1 MVSVLDVL
9 EQGQLPCF
17 YGVLWDR
24 SAYNH
29 IAVSFFPSVGS
40 VPKLAYLPAVLES
53 CESAT
58 LGLDGDGI
66 ALSGFGYDHI
76 SIASTVEEF
85 DYSLPIEPRVHAETD
100 TRLGNTFGHLGQAD
114 FDEGHGPGGRPGI
127 AGTQR
132 TMPELLRTGLES
144 QKRMV
149 RAPAMFLG
157 VVSHPSSFYRLAVDH
172 QDCGIQIED
181 QAGPFVGPIEKG
193 LPQKIVDSYD
203 LSDLLGSQPFEESS
217 DRGLVREPAESHDF
231 LEGPVVLED
240 LCLVDPL
247 HSSDDGIENGH
258 DHLGR
263 MEVAEARG
271 GSQMLLEQ
279 MLYAQLLTKT
289 LDEQHSSKVCQVLF
303 LEGNGENSETF
314 RHCTQPYLLGSFL
327 CKSDIPG
334 FGLKSSSEIGSVYD
348 L

>member
-29 IAVSFFPSVGS
+29 IAVSLFPSVGS
-40 VPKLAYLPAVLES
+40 VPKLAHLPAVLKS

-85 DYSLPIEPRVHAETD
+85 DHPLPIEPRVHAETD
-100 TRLGNTFGHLGQAD
+100 TGLGNTFGHLGQTD
-114 FDEGHGPGGRPGI
+114 FDEGHGPGGAPGI

-132 TMPELLRTGLES
+132 TMPELLGTGLES

-149 RAPAMFLG
+149 RASAMFLG
-157 VVSHPSSFYRLAVDH
+157 IVSYPRSFYRFAVNH
-172 QDCGIQIED
+172 QNCGIQIED
-181 QAGPFVGPIEKG
+181 QAGPFVRPIEKG
-193 LPQKIVDSYD
+193 LPQKIVDLGD
-203 LSDLLGSQPFEESS
+203 LSDVSWGQPFEKSP
-217 DRGLVREPAESHDF
+217 DGCLVREPAESHDF
-231 LEGPVVLED
+231 LEGPVVLQD

-247 HSSDDGIENGH
+247 HSSDDGIENGQ
-258 DHLGR
+258 DHVGG
-263 MEVAEARG
+263 MKISKARG
-271 GSQMLLEQ
+271 WSETPLKQTFETE
-279 MLYAQLLTKT
+279 LLTKT
-289 LDEQHSSKVCQVLF
+289 LNQE
-303 LEGNGENSETF
+303 
-314 RHCTQPYLLGSFL
+314 
-327 CKSDIPG
+327 
-334 FGLKSSSEIGSVYD
+334 
-348 L
+348 